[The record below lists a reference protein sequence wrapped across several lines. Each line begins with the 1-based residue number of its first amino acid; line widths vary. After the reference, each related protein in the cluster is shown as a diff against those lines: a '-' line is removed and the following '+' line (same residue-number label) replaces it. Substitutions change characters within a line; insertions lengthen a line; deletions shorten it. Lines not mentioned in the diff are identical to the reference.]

1 MPRSPCAAPRCPPK
15 AVDEFE
21 LIERYFVRQDELPG
35 VIVGIGDDGAVLA
48 PPEGKN
54 LITVIDTLVEGVH
67 FPADR
72 NDIDAR
78 SVGHRAVAVNLSDIA
93 AMGGQPL
100 WMTLALTLTEANEE
114 WLQFFATGLHRIA
127 SRYGVALVGGD
138 TTRGDSTVISV
149 QLTGVVD
156 KGGAIVRSGA
166 HAGDRIYV
174 SGSVGDAAGG
184 LYLQEHP
191 PAAPLGPHDYLLER
205 LEFPTPRLELGQ
217 ALAGTATAAIDISDG
232 LYADLARMLAASA
245 VGGEVDVGALPVSP
259 ALKSC
264 FDTEAQRRLA
274 LSGGDDYELCFTS
287 PHELPSEVAGV
298 AVTPIGRITA
308 GGSLQLRDEQGAVDY
323 RDSGYLHFR

>member
-21 LIERYFVRQDELPG
+21 LIERYFVRQDERPG

-48 PPEGKN
+48 PPEGQD

-67 FPADR
+67 FPADC
-72 NDIDAR
+72 NDIGAQ

-100 WMTLALTLTEANEE
+100 WMTLALTLKEADEE
-114 WLQFFATGLHRIA
+114 WLHFFATGLHQIA

-138 TTRGDSTVISV
+138 TTRGDTTVISL

-156 KGGAIVRSGA
+156 RGCAILRTGAQ
-166 HAGDRIYV
+166 AGDRIYV

-191 PAAPLGPHDYLLER
+191 PAASLGPHDYLFER
-205 LEFPTPRLELGQ
+205 LEFPTPRIELGQ

-245 VGGEVDVGALPVSP
+245 VGGDIDVSELPISL

-264 FDTEAQRRLA
+264 FDTEAQRRFA

-287 PHELPSEVAGV
+287 PQELPSEVAGV
-298 AVTPIGRITA
+298 AVTPIGRVRT
-308 GGSLQLRDEQGAVDY
+308 GGSLQLRDEQGVVDY
-323 RDSGYLHFR
+323 RDSGYLHFQ